1 MDSTE
6 VGWAVVAEYG
16 KTPSRSHLLDYF
28 KKIPQAETGT
38 LKKKNTKKSKSGAFK
53 PSSTIRNPRIG

>member
-6 VGWAVVAEYG
+6 VDWAVVAEYE

-28 KKIPQAETGT
+28 KKIPQAETRT
-38 LKKKNTKKSKSGAFK
+38 LKKKNTEKSKSGAFK